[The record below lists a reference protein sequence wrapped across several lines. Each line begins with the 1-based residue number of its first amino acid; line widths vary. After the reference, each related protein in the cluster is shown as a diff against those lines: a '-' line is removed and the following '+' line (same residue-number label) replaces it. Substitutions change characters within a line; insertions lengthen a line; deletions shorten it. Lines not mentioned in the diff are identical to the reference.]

1 MLLLVTDL
9 MDHVYRAPTSMRDGD
24 RLDRFVPADDGVV
37 PRLGR
42 LLRLEVELGLA
53 EARELI
59 QGLIVAVVLAVIA
72 AIALIAALVVL
83 VAAAVAPLFGA
94 PWQHLAVGGGGVA
107 LLALAVLGWSAWR
120 LTHLSWPTETLKSVE
135 ENWQW
140 LAAQLRSRLTL
151 RSRAA

>member
-1 MLLLVTDL
+1 MLLLAGLL
-9 MDHVYRAPTSMRDGD
+9 MDHVYRVPASPRAGHGLD
-24 RLDRFVPADDGVV
+24 RLPANDDGVV

-42 LLRLEVELGLA
+42 LLRLELELGLA
-53 EARELI
+53 EARELL
-59 QGLIVAVVLAVIA
+59 QSLIIAVVLAVIA

-83 VAAAVAPLFGA
+83 VAAAAAPFFGA
-94 PWQHLAVGGGGVA
+94 PWQHLAVAGGGIAV
-107 LLALAVLGWSAWR
+107 LALAALGWSAWR
-120 LTHLSWPTETLKSVE
+120 LTHLSWPKETLKSVE

>member
-1 MLLLVTDL
+1 
-9 MDHVYRAPTSMRDGD
+9 MDHVHHVPAAARDGD
-24 RLDRFVPADDGVV
+24 GLDRLGPGDDGVV

-53 EARELI
+53 EARELLRSLVI
-59 QGLIVAVVLAVIA
+59 AVALAVTA
-72 AIALIAALVVL
+72 AIALIAGLVLL
-83 VAAAVAPLFGA
+83 VAAAAAPFFGA
-94 PWQHLAVGGGGVA
+94 TWQHLAVAGGGVV
-107 LLALAVLGWSAWR
+107 LLALGVLGWSAWR
-120 LTHLSWPTETLKSVE
+120 LAHLSWPTETLKSVE

>member
-1 MLLLVTDL
+1 MHR
-9 MDHVYRAPTSMRDGD
+9 MPAAARDGD
-24 RLDRFVPADDGVV
+24 GLDRLVPDDDGVV

-53 EARELI
+53 EARELLRSLVI
-59 QGLIVAVVLAVIA
+59 AAALAVTA
-72 AIALIAALVVL
+72 AIALIAGLVVL
-83 VAAAVAPLFGA
+83 VAAAAAPFFGA
-94 PWQHLAVGGGGVA
+94 TWQHLAAAGGGVV

-120 LTHLSWPTETLKSVE
+120 LAHLSWPKETLKSVE

>member
-1 MLLLVTDL
+1 
-9 MDHVYRAPTSMRDGD
+9 MDPVHRVPASARDGHGLD
-24 RLDRFVPADDGVV
+24 RLALDDDGVV

-42 LLRLEVELGLA
+42 LLRLELELGLA
-53 EARELI
+53 EARELL
-59 QGLIVAVVLAVIA
+59 QSLVVAVALAVIA
-72 AIALIAALVVL
+72 AIGLIAGLVVL
-83 VAAAVAPLFGA
+83 VAAAVAPFFGA
-94 PWQHLAVGGGGVA
+94 PWQHLAVAGGGVA

>member
-1 MLLLVTDL
+1 
-9 MDHVYRAPTSMRDGD
+9 MDHVHRVPAPARDGD
-24 RLDRFVPADDGVV
+24 GLDRLVPGDDGVV

-42 LLRLEVELGLA
+42 LLRLELELGLA
-53 EARELI
+53 EARELLQSLVI
-59 QGLIVAVVLAVIA
+59 AVALAVIA
-72 AIALIAALVVL
+72 AIALIAGLVVL
-83 VAAAVAPLFGA
+83 VAAAAAPFFGA
-94 PWQHLAVGGGGVA
+94 AWQHLAVAGGGVA

-140 LAAQLRSRLTL
+140 LAAQLRSKLTL

>member
-1 MLLLVTDL
+1 
-9 MDHVYRAPTSMRDGD
+9 MDHVHRVPASVRDRDGLD
-24 RLDRFVPADDGVV
+24 RLVPDDDGVV

-53 EARELI
+53 EARALLQALVI
-59 QGLIVAVVLAVIA
+59 AVVLAVIA
-72 AIALIAALVVL
+72 AIALVAALVVL
-83 VAAAVAPLFGA
+83 TAAAVAPLFGA
-94 PWQHLAVGGGGVA
+94 PWQHLAVAGGGVA